1 MFLKQVF
8 KVPSALSIASRELE
22 EAKRDLLAVQASAE
36 HAALMVTYYQGLVE
50 RLNNYIKMETT
61 QTN

>member
-1 MFLKQVF
+1 MFKQVF

-22 EAKRDLLAVQASAE
+22 ETKRNLLAVQATAE
-36 HAALMVTYYQGLVE
+36 HSAKMVEYYEGVVT
-50 RLNNYIKMETT
+50 RLSNYIKVETS

>member
-1 MFLKQVF
+1 MFKQVF

-22 EAKRDLLAVQASAE
+22 EAKRSLLATQATAE

-50 RLNNYIKMETT
+50 RLSNYIKLET

>member
-1 MFLKQVF
+1 MFFKQVF

-22 EAKRDLLAVQASAE
+22 DAKRDLLAYQANAE
-36 HAALMVTYYQGLVE
+36 HAAKMVEYYQNLVS
-50 RLNNYIKMETT
+50 RLSEYIKIETT

>member
-1 MFLKQVF
+1 MFKQVF

-22 EAKRDLLAVQASAE
+22 EAKRSLLATQATAE
-36 HAALMVTYYQGLVE
+36 HSAKMVEYYEGVVT
-50 RLNNYIKMETT
+50 RLSNYIKVETS